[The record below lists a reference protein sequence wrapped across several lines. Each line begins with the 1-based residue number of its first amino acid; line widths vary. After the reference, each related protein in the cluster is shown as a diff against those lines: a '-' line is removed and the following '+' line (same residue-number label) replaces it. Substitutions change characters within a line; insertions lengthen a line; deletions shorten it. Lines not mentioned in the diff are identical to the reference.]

1 MSGAT
6 HNTFTANDMCKDVP
20 AVADTEKVD
29 DAPPASSA
37 VNEAETIEANE
48 AVKKDYNGYKVYRV
62 TVPTEEA
69 AAWILKLEDVP
80 GIEFWAD
87 PKLILRRQRFF
98 VTSAADIMAAPDVVT
113 YIEEVFQQAR
123 LPFEVLIEDVQVTK
137 T

>member
-1 MSGAT
+1 M
-6 HNTFTANDMCKDVP
+6 
-20 AVADTEKVD
+20 
-29 DAPPASSA
+29 
-37 VNEAETIEANE
+37 
-48 AVKKDYNGYKVYRV
+48 